1 MDYNITFIEPNTY
14 NVKMDNIIKLEPPQE
29 SLTVKS
35 TEEEQVIIPQNVL
48 YNKVIVEKFKLQTK
62 EIEPQQSAQVVVA
75 DEGYDGLKQVNI
87 NASGVTDMLQA
98 RVDAT
103 NSCKY
108 LFYEYEGTNV
118 DFIKNLNTSNV
129 TDMSYMFQ
137 KCEQLTNLNLSNFD
151 TRNVTNMS
159 RMFNSC
165 TKLTSLD
172 LSNFDTRNVKGMT
185 WMFHNCRAL
194 TNLDLSNFNTSQ
206 ITTMYMM
213 FSSCV
218 ALTSLNLS
226 SFNTSNVTDMQGTF
240 GGCNALTSLDLSS
253 FDTSKVTSMSSMFGR
268 CSALT
273 NLNLSS
279 FDTSKLTSMSSTPD
293 SCYALTRL
301 DLSSFDTS
309 KVTSMYMMF
318 KECHAL
324 AEILGTIDMINVT
337 NCNYMF
343 QSCYA
348 LTNVTLKNI
357 KTTLTIGTGTSW
369 GHLLTL
375 DCLINTIKEL
385 WDYSSGTKTY
395 TLTIGS
401 ANIEKIANTYVK
413 LITPTEEQIA
423 QDPNI
428 VNKKHC
434 EVCESTD
441 EGAMTLT
448 EYATSKRWAIG

>member
-1 MDYNITFIEPNTY
+1 
-14 NVKMDNIIKLEPPQE
+14 
-29 SLTVKS
+29 
-35 TEEEQVIIPQNVL
+35 
-48 YNKVIVEKFKLQTK
+48 
-62 EIEPQQSAQVVVA
+62 
-75 DEGYDGLKQVNI
+75 
-87 NASGVTDMLQA
+87 
-98 RVDAT
+98 
-103 NSCKY
+103 
-108 LFYEYEGTNV
+108 
-118 DFIKNLNTSNV
+118 
-129 TDMSYMFQ
+129 MS
-137 KCEQLTNLNLSNFD
+137 S
-151 TRNVTNMS
+151 
-159 RMFNSC
+159 MFNSC

-240 GGCNALTSLDLSS
+240 GGCNALTS
-253 FDTSKVTSMSSMFGR
+253 
-268 CSALT
+268 
-273 NLNLSS
+273 
-279 FDTSKLTSMSSTPD
+279 
-293 SCYALTRL
+293 L